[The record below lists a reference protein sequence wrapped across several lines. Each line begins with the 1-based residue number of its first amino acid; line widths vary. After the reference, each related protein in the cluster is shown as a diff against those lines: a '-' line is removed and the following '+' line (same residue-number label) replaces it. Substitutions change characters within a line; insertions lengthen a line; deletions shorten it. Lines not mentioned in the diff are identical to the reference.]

1 LRTVDELLAAQKSAL
16 RENGVIDYRQRRTL
30 LRALAQ
36 MLRQHSTALSEAIA
50 RDFGRRHPRE
60 TEIYE
65 IYPLQAEIAYVLSHL
80 RNWTR
85 PRAVH
90 TRWPFLP
97 ARSQITPQPVGVVGI
112 IGAWNYPLLL
122 TLLPLISAIAAGNRA
137 IIKGPRLTPQTMTLL
152 AQYLRDVTSED
163 TIALVQGSP
172 DVDHTFPG
180 LPFDHLIF
188 SGATRTGRVIA
199 RAAARNL
206 VPVTLSMS
214 GKSPAII
221 QCDYP
226 LATAAR
232 SIMAGKLVNAGQTCI
247 APDYC
252 LVAADQRDDFI
263 ALAKS
268 AALSLYPHW
277 ADNPDYTSIP
287 NVLLWERLEGL
298 LQDAR
303 RKGAILWQ
311 PSPAPALADGAQR
324 SFPPTLLWDARPG
337 MKILEEEIFGPIL
350 VVLTYDD
357 IQEALDYVRD
367 HPAPLALYYFDRDQR
382 RALRH
387 CKGIAAGGV
396 TINDTIFHVAQPGIP
411 FGGIGLSGIGQ
422 YRGMY
427 GFQRL
432 SHYQGVFRQNRLS
445 ACEWVRPPYGRW
457 TRLLIAWL
465 SRWG

>member
-1 LRTVDELLAAQKSAL
+1 MRTVDELLAAQKSAL
-16 RENGVIDYRQRRTL
+16 RENGALDYRQRRTL
-30 LRALAQ
+30 LWALAR
-36 MLRQHSTALSEAIA
+36 MLRQHGTELTEAIA

-65 IYPLQAEIAYVLSHL
+65 IYPLQAEITYVLRHL
-80 RNWTR
+80 RSWMR

-97 ARSQITPQPVGVVGI
+97 ARSLIIPQPVGVVGV

-122 TLLPLISAIAAGNRA
+122 TLLPLVSAIAAGNRA
-137 IIKGPRLTPQTMTLL
+137 MIKGPRLVPRTMALL
-152 AQYLRDVTSED
+152 AQCLREVASED

-172 DVDHTFPG
+172 RVDQAFSG

-221 QCDYP
+221 QRDYP

-252 LVAADQRDDFI
+252 LVAADRRDDFI

-268 AALSLYPHW
+268 AAISLYPNW

-287 NVLLWERLEGL
+287 NGLLWERLDGL
-298 LQDAR
+298 LQDAQG
-303 RKGAILWQ
+303 KGASLWQ
-311 PSPAPALADGAQR
+311 PSPAPASIDGAQR
-324 SFPPTLLWDARPG
+324 PFPPTLLWNARPD
-337 MKILEEEIFGPIL
+337 MKIMKEETFGPIL

-357 IQEALDYVRD
+357 IQEALAYVRD

-387 CKGIAAGGV
+387 CEGIAAGGV

-411 FGGIGLSGIGQ
+411 FGGIGLSGMGQ
-422 YRGMY
+422 YRGIY

-432 SHYQGVFRQNRLS
+432 SHYQGVFRQNHLS

-457 TRLLIAWL
+457 TRWLMAWL